1 MENLIVKNVDVMGDF
16 IAAAQDQDGNIWVGV
31 RWICDALDMTEGQRK
46 RQIKNIQKDMA
57 FEKVGSNWIPLRT
70 DGGVKEVFCI
80 RNDFVPLW
88 LAKITIT
95 EKTREERPDFAKKLL
110 DYQLKAKDIL
120 AEAFLPKQDTPPLT
134 LKEQVRTI
142 AQGTAELYERVDK
155 VAVAVDD
162 VKSEIETIKN
172 DLPILPIEADEITK
186 AVRRRGVQVLG
197 GKESPAYNDRGLRQ
211 RVYNNLYANLKYN
224 FEGIRSYK
232 AIRRKDTDKAIK
244 IVNEYNPPLF
254 LAEQIEA
261 VNTQQSFD
269 FEGGAG
275 R

>member
-142 AQGTAELYERVDK
+142 AQGTAELYE
-155 VAVAVDD
+155 
-162 VKSEIETIKN
+162 
-172 DLPILPIEADEITK
+172 
-186 AVRRRGVQVLG
+186 
-197 GKESPAYNDRGLRQ
+197 
-211 RVYNNLYANLKYN
+211 
-224 FEGIRSYK
+224 
-232 AIRRKDTDKAIK
+232 
-244 IVNEYNPPLF
+244 
-254 LAEQIEA
+254 QI
-261 VNTQQSFD
+261 
-269 FEGGAG
+269 G
-275 R
+275 RAHV

>member
-1 MENLIVKNVDVMGDF
+1 MQKIKDIAKQPLVVWGGQIV
-16 IAAAQDQDGNIWVGV
+16 ITTAQLAEVYGATTNNIKDNFNRNKDRFTEGKHYIVLTG
-31 RWICDALDMTEGQRK
+31 DALREF
-46 RQIKNIQKDMA
+46 KNQVAESDLVAKNTSQLYLWTRRGASRHCKILGTDKAWEQFDYLEDNYFDRA
-57 FEKVGSNWIPLRT
+57 EK
-70 DGGVKEVFCI
+70 
-80 RNDFVPLW
+80 
-88 LAKITIT
+88 
-95 EKTREERPDFAKKLL
+95 
-110 DYQLKAKDIL
+110 
-120 AEAFLPKQDTPPLT
+120 KQAPPLT

>member
-57 FEKVGSNWIPLRT
+57 FEGSGSNQILNRSS
-70 DGGVKEVFCI
+70 GEREVFCI
-80 RNDFVPLW
+80 KLDYVPLW

-120 AEAFLPKQDTPPLT
+120 AKAFLPKQDTPPLT
-134 LKEQVRTI
+134 LKEQVQTI

-261 VNTQQSFD
+261 VNAQQSFD